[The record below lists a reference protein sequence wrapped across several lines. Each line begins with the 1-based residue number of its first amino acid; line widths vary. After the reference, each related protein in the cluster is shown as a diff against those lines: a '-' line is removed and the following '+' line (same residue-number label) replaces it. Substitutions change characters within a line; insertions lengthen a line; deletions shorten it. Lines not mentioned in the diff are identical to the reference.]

1 MNLCVNCGV
10 ELDDGLKVC
19 PLCGK
24 DPEKESE
31 EVPVSDGYP
40 SVILQFQK
48 KENRNY
54 YWELSGIIAFSGIV
68 GCTIIDLLISKG
80 LNWSLLSDV
89 SIAAAWVILTI
100 YQFLYRKVYIM
111 VLSLLLTI
119 LAALFLIDLIATGRD
134 WFFPVALPTAVTLFF
149 VVTSVYFLYKL
160 LHFKGLDIIA
170 SSIIALSVFCIILE
184 AILDKYIHGIV
195 NIRWSLIVAVS
206 IFPVA
211 LVLFYYHFRLKKG
224 KQLDSFFHV

>member
-10 ELDDGLKVC
+10 ELDDELKVC

-24 DPEKESE
+24 DPGKESE
-31 EVPVSDGYP
+31 EAPVSDGYP
-40 SVILQFQK
+40 SVILQLQK

-68 GCTIIDLLISKG
+68 VCTIIDFLISKK
-80 LNWSLLSDV
+80 LAWSLLSDV

-100 YQFLYRKVYIM
+100 YQFLYRKVCIM
-111 VLSLLLTI
+111 ILSLLLTL

-134 WFFPVALPTAVTLFF
+134 WFFPVALPAAVTLFF
-149 VVTSVYFLYKL
+149 VVTSVYLLYKF

-170 SSIIALSVFCIILE
+170 SSIIALSLFCIVLE
-184 AILDKYIHGIV
+184 AILDNYIDGIV

-206 IFPVA
+206 IFPVS
-211 LVLFYYHFRLKKG
+211 LVLFYYHFRLKQG
-224 KQLDSFFHV
+224 KRLDSFFHV